1 MSCYVY
7 MIKSIKDNSYYVGIS
22 EDPIRR
28 LKEHNSGKLKRT
40 AKNKPHKIVFIK
52 EHLDYKK
59 ARIHEIWLK
68 KKNKEYKDKVADFDA
83 KNKNYVEHSPLPR
96 PLRAG

>member
-7 MIKSIKDNSYYVGIS
+7 MIKSTKDNSYYVGIS

-28 LKEHNSGKLKRT
+28 LKEHNSGKLERT
-40 AKNKPHKIVFIK
+40 AKNKPHKIVFTK
-52 EHLDYKK
+52 KYLDYKK

-68 KKNKEYKDKVADFDA
+68 KKSLEYKNKVALFTP
-83 KNKNYVEHSPLPR
+83 KIVK
-96 PLRAG
+96 